1 MEGSHLPRQIGKHTG
16 KDQLWDTEHNQER
29 VVYGTE
35 SEQVIIHPILLV
47 ILGEEKVIWCKK
59 KNQYNFTVMMNF
71 DVGLK

>member
-59 KNQYNFTVMMNF
+59 KKNSE
-71 DVGLK
+71 